1 MKATSI
7 LLIIALL
14 GLSENQVKAETT
26 IEEVEESNPN
36 QQQIPSKKPKLSPEE
51 VQKLKEKKKKQT
63 RKLQSCLILTRA
75 FYQQNEKLFSKYLQ
89 DHPAILHP
97 SAKTNEKMNRNML
110 LSKINA

>member
-14 GLSENQVKAETT
+14 GLTENQVKAD
-26 IEEVEESNPN
+26 ISVEEIEESNPN

-75 FYQQNEKLFSKYLQ
+75 FY
-89 DHPAILHP
+89 
-97 SAKTNEKMNRNML
+97 
-110 LSKINA
+110 